1 MLVGKFP
8 VKLDSKNRF
17 LMPSRLR
24 SDLTEKL
31 VLTKGTKGKIL
42 TVFTESEFMKN
53 VNEIKNNPNLTP
65 ESKYK
70 ISMFLS
76 ANAVSVELDS
86 SSRILLPQDL
96 RAYLG
101 LGGNDVMLLGLIDKV
116 QIWNPEDYEREQ
128 VTADDLDF
136 EVFI

>member
-128 VTADDLDF
+128 VTADDLDY